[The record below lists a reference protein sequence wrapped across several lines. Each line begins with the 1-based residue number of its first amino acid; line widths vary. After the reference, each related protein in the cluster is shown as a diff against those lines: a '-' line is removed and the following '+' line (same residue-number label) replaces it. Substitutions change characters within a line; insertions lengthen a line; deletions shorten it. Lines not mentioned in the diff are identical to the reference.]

1 MDASTVAAIAQKI
14 VEDQF
19 LLNWKFYLIQLGIV
33 LLAVA
38 AANFLSA
45 YFKGRGASLATKADF
60 DELLRQ
66 LRATTETT
74 ESIRR
79 TISHEDWSIREF
91 KMLRRSK
98 LEELMLALYDAHHWL
113 AKERNASLYAEP
125 ANETADPMNRVKVIA
140 GLYFPELHVEIL
152 QFQTAYWAYQSWAND
167 AKAKLLPLRLTNP
180 DQYVVELPLVVANY
194 SHVYQPLLLATT
206 VAEQKA
212 RVVMK
217 EVIGVDF

>member
-1 MDASTVAAIAQKI
+1 
-14 VEDQF
+14 
-19 LLNWKFYLIQLGIV
+19 LNWKFYLIQLGIV

-38 AANFLSA
+38 AVNFFSA

-60 DELLRQ
+60 DELLSQ

-98 LEELMLALYDAHHWL
+98 LEELMLALYDTHHWL
-113 AKERNASLYAEP
+113 EKKGNASLYAEP
-125 ANETADPMNRVKVIA
+125 GNQSADPINRVKVIA
-140 GLYFPELHVEIL
+140 GLYFPELNAEIL
-152 QFQTAYWAYQSWAND
+152 EFRKAYLAYQSWAND
-167 AKAKLLPLRLTNP
+167 AKAKLGPLRLT
-180 DQYVVELPLVVANY
+180 DVDKYVIELPLVVANY
-194 SHVYQPLLLATT
+194 SRVYEPFLFATT
-206 VAEQKA
+206 AAEQKA
-212 RVVMK
+212 SVLMK